1 MSPWPWLLVL
11 LLLVGQESSGEITEA
26 IAAAGAY
33 GCEQGGWR
41 EGRCERGV
49 QCGRRVG
56 AFPEVSETNLFAL
69 PSGKLELVVDM
80 VGSNV
85 SVAAVYVLVKVVVW
99 IDKLRGKH
107 VTVATWRRCHGY
119 GVVCKHVVVHGVFV
133 EVTGCVVEEHVGYM
147 GL

>member
-26 IAAAGAY
+26 IA
-33 GCEQGGWR
+33 
-41 EGRCERGV
+41 V
-49 QCGRRVG
+49 
-56 AFPEVSETNLFAL
+56 
-69 PSGKLELVVDM
+69 
-80 VGSNV
+80 
-85 SVAAVYVLVKVVVW
+85 VKVVVW